1 MKRSLKSIS
10 ESKVNPGYK
19 KQNLKQQAGLSA
31 ETKEVALRRAEE
43 AISGKKPTTTRTDDI
58 PGHVNDELFDIT
70 CKVDAAGNPVPG
82 ASAQMKF
89 VGSSPKAAVQKMLG
103 RDYQKYIDNNCK
115 MLVPS
120 DYYDGMKAELGERMA
135 SLNKQIDRLKAEGK
149 TDAAARKLAEL
160 EKCRKLDK
168 NLRKSKVSSK
178 GALEARLAPARST
191 AKDIA
196 KLAHRAGIEQAKMGA
211 LLGGGVS
218 IVRNLVAYVRDDKD
232 ASKALADV
240 ARDTAEAGALS
251 YATAAAGAAIKGAL
265 QNARRGMV
273 RALSKTGLP
282 ALVATTTLEASKTL
296 KRYFT
301 GEIDGTECLEE
312 LGEKGAGM
320 VSSAMFMAIGQAAIP
335 IPIVGALAGSMV
347 GYAFSAASYKVL
359 TDSLKEAKLSRERRT
374 AIERECEESIRMMR
388 EYRAELTAVLDRHLA
403 RRKALFDEAFA
414 KVEEAIKTNDA
425 SGYIGAMNDIA
436 AAHGRK
442 PQFHDTAECDD
453 LMSSCKAVV
462 I

>member
-1 MKRSLKSIS
+1 
-10 ESKVNPGYK
+10 
-19 KQNLKQQAGLSA
+19 
-31 ETKEVALRRAEE
+31 
-43 AISGKKPTTTRTDDI
+43 
-58 PGHVNDELFDIT
+58 
-70 CKVDAAGNPVPG
+70 
-82 ASAQMKF
+82 
-89 VGSSPKAAVQKMLG
+89 
-103 RDYQKYIDNNCK
+103 
-115 MLVPS
+115 
-120 DYYDGMKAELGERMA
+120 
-135 SLNKQIDRLKAEGK
+135 
-149 TDAAARKLAEL
+149 
-160 EKCRKLDK
+160 
-168 NLRKSKVSSK
+168 
-178 GALEARLAPARST
+178 
-191 AKDIA
+191 
-196 KLAHRAGIEQAKMGA
+196 
-211 LLGGGVS
+211 
-218 IVRNLVAYVRDDKD
+218 
-232 ASKALADV
+232 
-240 ARDTAEAGALS
+240 
-251 YATAAAGAAIKGAL
+251 
-265 QNARRGMV
+265 MV